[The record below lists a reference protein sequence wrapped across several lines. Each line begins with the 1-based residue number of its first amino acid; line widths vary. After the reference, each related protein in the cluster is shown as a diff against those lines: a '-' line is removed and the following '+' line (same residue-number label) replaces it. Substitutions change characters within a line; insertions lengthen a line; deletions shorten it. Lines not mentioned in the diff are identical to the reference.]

1 MNGIDVSVHNGV
13 IDWKSVKASGK
24 VDFAILR
31 AGYGKSINQKDAKFE
46 RNYAGA
52 KAQGIPVG
60 AYWYSYA
67 ITPAEA
73 EAEARTFLQAIAGK
87 QFEMPVYFDIEEKKA
102 LATGKNNVS
111 AIVKAFCNVMEK
123 AGYWCGVYASRAHVQ
138 SYFDNEVKNRYSLWL
153 AEWGAKLNYSGGEVG
168 MWQYSDKGKI
178 NGIGGSVDMDICYV
192 DYPAVIPAAG
202 KNGYTKPTEDAV
214 QASDKPTEAP
224 VKDTVKVT
232 MEINGKTYSGD
243 LVAVE

>member
-1 MNGIDVSVHNGV
+1 MNGIDVSHHQGN
-13 IDWKSVKASGK
+13 IDWQSVKASGK
-24 VDFAILR
+24 VDFCIIR
-31 AGYGKSINQKDAKFE
+31 AGYGKSISQKDAKFE
-46 RNYAGA
+46 QNYAGC

-153 AEWGAKLNYSGGEVG
+153 AEWGTKLNYSGGEVG

-192 DYPAVIPAAG
+192 DYPTVIPAAG
-202 KNGYTKPTEDAV
+202 KNGYTKPTEDAA
-214 QASDKPTEAP
+214 QAPDMPVEPP

-232 MEINGKTYSGD
+232 ITIDGKPYSGF
-243 LVAVE
+243 LAAVE

>member
-1 MNGIDVSVHNGV
+1 MSKGIDVSKHNGN
-13 IDWKSVKASGK
+13 IDWQSVKASGK
-24 VDFAILR
+24 VDFCIIR
-31 AGYGKSINQKDAKFE
+31 AGYGKSISQKDAKFE
-46 RNYAGA
+46 QNYAGA

-87 QFEMPVYFDIEEKKA
+87 QLEMPVYFDIEEKKA

-168 MWQYSDKGKI
+168 MWQKSEKGRVI
-178 NGIGGSVDMDICYV
+178 GITGNVDLDECYV
-192 DYPAVIPAAG
+192 DYPTVIRSAG
-202 KNGYTKPTEDAV
+202 KNGFSKPSETAAQPVIEIPVPDFPDVMAGVLTLDGKSYAV
-214 QASDKPTEAP
+214 K
-224 VKDTVKVT
+224 
-232 MEINGKTYSGD
+232 INR
-243 LVAVE
+243 L